1 MHTPLI
7 RITLSFIAG
16 ILLGRVFLHVPL
28 TTIALIS
35 SALIASVSVLII
47 SRSGVRVPLTMLLAC
62 LAGTLSLVYSAAYL
76 PPDHYLRGLE
86 FDGAKHGLTGRI
98 VSPLE
103 RDPDRTA
110 FILELQG
117 LDSRAC
123 SGRVRVSVRDA
134 EPPAGYGDSVRIIGR
149 LYEPRGFQNPGG
161 FDYAEHL
168 ARQGTYATASV
179 RSFGDVAVLHR
190 SPGIF
195 RTIQDWRERIRRNFL
210 AATTGPGSA
219 ILQAMVLGEEGG
231 LTDEVRDTFMSAGV
245 THILS
250 ISGSHLGLVALACFG
265 LLRWL
270 LFLLPERSY
279 LRLTLLADPKKI
291 AALCTLFPV
300 VFYAFLAGGQVAT
313 LRSLVMILAALAAVL
328 LDRENGLMRSLAA
341 AALAILIIS
350 PQALFDISF
359 QLSYLSVL
367 CIGYV
372 VSVWSEL
379 ALPAEGRLRK
389 IGKSVLLLVV
399 VSLTASLAT
408 GPLVA
413 YYFNQVSPA
422 GIVSNLIVVPFAG
435 FVVVPVGLV
444 SGVLSLALGRLPF
457 PALNQAVA
465 DGFYGLVS
473 FFARFPLTE
482 FHPPSPGMLSLVA
495 FGIFFISAA
504 QFVRT
509 RLLSA
514 LKPLESSQRF
524 PRMPLIAM
532 TLSGMVLLVSVAAL
546 FLPENSTR
554 ITFLDVGQGDCA
566 LVELPSGKDILIDA
580 GGTRDNRF
588 DMGRRVVAPYLW
600 DRNISR
606 LDLVILSH
614 PHPDHMNGLFFL
626 VKKFAVREFWDSG
639 RDGDL
644 DGYGALQREIT
655 DRRIPVRT
663 MPAGRRVHLGDDA
676 ELTVLHPRTEFASR
690 SRKAYE
696 AENNRSLVV
705 RMDVDGRTI
714 LFTGD
719 IGVEAEKDIIRT
731 VGNLK
736 CDLLKVPHH
745 GSRSSSSD
753 VFLSR
758 IKPEAAVIP
767 VGKGNLYHH
776 PSPEVVERYEQS
788 GIRLFRTDRDGAV
801 IVTLDNKGMH
811 ISPWAERILR
821 RISLDEMGNWPGV
834 ERENW
839 KKLWGRIRDS

>member
-16 ILLGRVFLHVPL
+16 ILLGHGFLYFPL
-28 TTIALIS
+28 AVAALLI
-35 SALIASVSVLII
+35 SALIAAATVLILR
-47 SRSGVRVPLTMLLAC
+47 RSGFRSPFVALLSC
-62 LAGTLSLVYSAAYL
+62 LAGMFSFIYSAAYL
-76 PPDHYLRGLE
+76 PSDHYTRVLE
-86 FDGAKHGLTGRI
+86 FDKARHELTGRI
-98 VSPLE
+98 ASPLE

-110 FILELQG
+110 FILALQS
-117 LDSRAC
+117 LDGKAC
-123 SGRVRVSVRDA
+123 SGRMRVSVRDVEA
-134 EPPAGYGDSVRIIGR
+134 PAGYGDLVRIGGR
-149 LYEPRGFQNPGG
+149 VYEPRGFGNPGG

-168 ARQGTYATASV
+168 ARQGIYATASV

-190 SPGIF
+190 SGGLF
-195 RTIQDWRERIRRNFL
+195 RTIQDWRERIRRNFF

-219 ILQAMVLGEEGG
+219 ILQAVVLGEEGG
-231 LTDEVRDTFMSAGV
+231 LTDEVRDRFMAAGV
-245 THILS
+245 THIPS

-265 LLRWL
+265 LMRWL

-279 LRLTLLADPKKI
+279 LRLTLHADPKKI

-328 LDRENGLMRSLAA
+328 LDRENGLMHSLAA

-389 IGKSVLLLVV
+389 IGKSVLLLIL

-413 YYFNQVSPA
+413 YYFNQVSLA

-444 SGVLSLALGRLPF
+444 SGVLSLALDRLPF

-504 QFVRT
+504 RFVRA

-532 TLSGMVLLVSVAAL
+532 TLSGVVLLVSAAL
-546 FLPENSTR
+546 LFVPKNGTR

-566 LVELPSGKDILIDA
+566 LVELPSGKNILIDA

-626 VKKFAVREFWDSG
+626 VKKFDVREFWDSG

-644 DGYGALQREIT
+644 EGYGALQREIT

-663 MPAGRRVHLGDDA
+663 MPAGRRVRLGDDA
-676 ELTVLHPRTEFASR
+676 ELTVLHPRTGFASR
-690 SRKAYE
+690 SRKAYD

-705 RMDVDGRTI
+705 RMDFNGRTL

-719 IGVEAEKDIIRT
+719 IGAEAEMDLVRT

-753 VFLSR
+753 DFLSR
-758 IKPEAAVIP
+758 IGPEAAVIP
-767 VGKGNLYHH
+767 VGKGNPYHH

-811 ISPWAERILR
+811 ISPWAEQILR
-821 RISLDEMGNWPGV
+821 RISLDETGNWPAV
-834 ERENW
+834 EREN
-839 KKLWGRIRDS
+839 GSE